1 MKKGLSKVNPFFC
14 FMLKGKFKFEEQI
27 ISFMMK
33 RNWIALLMAL
43 VALASCS
50 VEKRVYQPGYHIEWN
65 HFAKQ
70 DAEQDASRDV
80 SQDVAQDAAQDASRD
95 LSKNLSENLETDV
108 AQDAVQDAAQ
118 DASRDLSENLSKNPS
133 ENLETDVS
141 QDVSQDA
148 AQDASRD
155 LSENLSKN
163 LETDVSQDL
172 SENLE
177 ADVSQDSMQSIDSDL
192 EFVLLIILALFLPAL
207 TVFLLEG
214 FSKNFWI
221 ALLLMAVAYLLPFSS
236 FVVRGLIVAIAT
248 IFAIAVVFHYM

>member
-1 MKKGLSKVNPFFC
+1 
-14 FMLKGKFKFEEQI
+14 
-27 ISFMMK
+27 MMK
-33 RNWIALLMAL
+33 RNWIVLVFALL
-43 VALASCS
+43 ALASCS
-50 VEKRVYQPGYHIEWN
+50 VEKRVYQPGYYIQWN

-70 DAEQDASRDV
+70 DASRDVAQDASRDA
-80 SQDVAQDAAQDASRD
+80 SQDVAQDAVQDAAQDVAQ
-95 LSKNLSENLETDV
+95 DV

-118 DASRDLSENLSKNPS
+118 DASRDLSENLS

-141 QDVSQDA
+141 QDASRDVLQDA
-148 AQDASRD
+148 SRDVLQDASRD
-155 LSENLSKN
+155 LSENLSMN
-163 LETDVSQDL
+163 L
-172 SENLE
+172 SENLDLSE
-177 ADVSQDSMQSIDSDL
+177 HLSEKINSDL

-248 IFAIAVVFHYM
+248 ILAIAVVFHYM

>member
-1 MKKGLSKVNPFFC
+1 
-14 FMLKGKFKFEEQI
+14 
-27 ISFMMK
+27 MMK
-33 RNWIALLMAL
+33 RNWIFFAFALL
-43 VALASCS
+43 ALASCS

-70 DAEQDASRDV
+70 GRSEGVFQGAEQGR
-80 SQDVAQDAAQDASRD
+80 
-95 LSKNLSENLETDV
+95 SEGV
-108 AQDAVQDAAQ
+108 F
-118 DASRDLSENLSKNPS
+118 
-133 ENLETDVS
+133 
-141 QDVSQDA
+141 QDVSQGRSEGVFQGA
-148 AQDASRD
+148 EQGRSEGVFQGAEQGRSEGVFQGAEQGRSEGAFQGAEQGRSEGASQD
-155 LSENLSKN
+155 LP
-163 LETDVSQDL
+163 QDL

-177 ADVSQDSMQSIDSDL
+177 TDVSQDSMQSIDSDL

-248 IFAIAVVFHYM
+248 ILAIAVVFHYM

>member
-1 MKKGLSKVNPFFC
+1 
-14 FMLKGKFKFEEQI
+14 MLKGKFNFEEQI

-33 RNWIALLMAL
+33 RNWIVFAFALL
-43 VALASCS
+43 ALASCS

-70 DAEQDASRDV
+70 DV
-80 SQDVAQDAAQDASRD
+80 SQGRSEGVFQGASQDLPQD
-95 LSKNLSENLETDV
+95 L
-108 AQDAVQDAAQ
+108 
-118 DASRDLSENLSKNPS
+118 S

-141 QDVSQDA
+141 QG
-148 AQDASRD
+148 
-155 LSENLSKN
+155 LSEN
-163 LETDVSQDL
+163 LETDVSQGRSEGVFQGAEQGRSEGVFQGAEQGRSEGVFQGAEQGRSEGASQDLPQDL

-177 ADVSQDSMQSIDSDL
+177 TDVSQDSMQSIDSDL

-248 IFAIAVVFHYM
+248 ILAIAVVFHYM

>member
-1 MKKGLSKVNPFFC
+1 
-14 FMLKGKFKFEEQI
+14 
-27 ISFMMK
+27 MMK
-33 RNWIALLMAL
+33 RNWIVLVFALL
-43 VALASCS
+43 ALASCS
-50 VEKRVYQPGYHIEWN
+50 VEKRVYQPGYYIQWN

-70 DAEQDASRDV
+70 DV
-80 SQDVAQDAAQDASRD
+80 SQGRSEGVFQGASQDLPQD
-95 LSKNLSENLETDV
+95 L
-108 AQDAVQDAAQ
+108 
-118 DASRDLSENLSKNPS
+118 S

-141 QDVSQDA
+141 QGRSEGVFQGAEQGRSEGVFQGAEQGRSEGASQD
-148 AQDASRD
+148 
-155 LSENLSKN
+155 LP
-163 LETDVSQDL
+163 QDL

-177 ADVSQDSMQSIDSDL
+177 TDVSQDSMQSIDSDL

-248 IFAIAVVFHYM
+248 ILAIAVVFHYM

>member
-1 MKKGLSKVNPFFC
+1 
-14 FMLKGKFKFEEQI
+14 
-27 ISFMMK
+27 MMK
-33 RNWIALLMAL
+33 RNWIFFAFALL
-43 VALASCS
+43 ALASCS

-70 DAEQDASRDV
+70 DAEQDV
-80 SQDVAQDAAQDASRD
+80 SQD

-108 AQDAVQDAAQ
+108 AQD
-118 DASRDLSENLSKNPS
+118 
-133 ENLETDVS
+133 VS
-141 QDVSQDA
+141 QGRSEGVFQGAEQGRSEGVFQGAEQGRSEGVFQGAEQGRSEGASQD
-148 AQDASRD
+148 
-155 LSENLSKN
+155 LP
-163 LETDVSQDL
+163 QDL

-177 ADVSQDSMQSIDSDL
+177 TDVSQDSMQSIDSDL

-248 IFAIAVVFHYM
+248 ILAIAVVFHYM

>member
-1 MKKGLSKVNPFFC
+1 
-14 FMLKGKFKFEEQI
+14 
-27 ISFMMK
+27 MMK

-108 AQDAVQDAAQ
+108 AQDAV
-118 DASRDLSENLSKNPS
+118 
-133 ENLETDVS
+133 
-141 QDVSQDA
+141 QDA

-248 IFAIAVVFHYM
+248 ILAIAVVFHYM

>member
-1 MKKGLSKVNPFFC
+1 
-14 FMLKGKFKFEEQI
+14 
-27 ISFMMK
+27 MMK

-70 DAEQDASRDV
+70 DV
-80 SQDVAQDAAQDASRD
+80 SQGRSEGVFQGASQDLPQD
-95 LSKNLSENLETDV
+95 L
-108 AQDAVQDAAQ
+108 
-118 DASRDLSENLSKNPS
+118 S

-141 QDVSQDA
+141 QGRSEGVFQGASQDLP
-148 AQDASRD
+148 QD
-155 LSENLSKN
+155 LSEN
-163 LETDVSQDL
+163 LETDVSQGRSEGVFQGAEQGRSEGVFQGAEQGRSEGASQDLPQDL

-177 ADVSQDSMQSIDSDL
+177 TDVSQDSMQSIDSDL

-248 IFAIAVVFHYM
+248 ILAIAVVFHYM